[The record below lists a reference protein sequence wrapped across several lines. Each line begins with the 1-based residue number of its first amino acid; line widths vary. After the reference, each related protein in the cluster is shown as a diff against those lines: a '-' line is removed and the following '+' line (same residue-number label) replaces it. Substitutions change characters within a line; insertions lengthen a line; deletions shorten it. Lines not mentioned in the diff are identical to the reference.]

1 MQVVLVQAHHPVV
14 TLTLLI
20 PVLVIGNT
28 VLGNN
33 FLLGKN
39 RLIGKTLRIIS
50 SSLFLDTLVL
60 WFLDACGLGTMHT
73 VSP

>member
-14 TLTLLI
+14 TLTSLI
-20 PVLVIGNT
+20 LVLVIGGCF
-28 VLGNN
+28 GNN
-33 FLLGKN
+33 FLLGK
-39 RLIGKTLRIIS
+39 TSQIIS